1 VLERQDQADGVAV
14 CVYAQEPR
22 QISIR
27 AHRAQATAQTP
38 EGATGGAGIRAASAS
53 ASERVNARALSIYFL
68 NKKQNKKTELLRLH
82 KQAVTNNQV

>member
-1 VLERQDQADGVAV
+1 MQVP
-14 CVYAQEPR
+14 AQEPR
-22 QISIR
+22 QVSIR

-38 EGATGGAGIRAASAS
+38 EGATGDASARASTRAAS

-68 NKKQNKKTELLRLH
+68 TKKQKPKTELLRLH